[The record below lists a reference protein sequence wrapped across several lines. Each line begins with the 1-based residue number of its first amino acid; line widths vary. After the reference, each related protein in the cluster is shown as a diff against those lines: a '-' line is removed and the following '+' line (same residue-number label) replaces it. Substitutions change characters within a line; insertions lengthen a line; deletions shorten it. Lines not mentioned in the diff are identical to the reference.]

1 MLLLHD
7 EPVRGTIELEMSLK
21 VEKVQRGEGSVQE
34 IKKSTIQNVDFLTRA
49 ELVKWSV
56 FTLKVRIWT
65 YLKKIIKK
73 WSVFP

>member
-49 ELVKWSV
+49 ELVK
-56 FTLKVRIWT
+56 
-65 YLKKIIKK
+65 
-73 WSVFP
+73 